1 MPFRYKDAGSQRH
14 IFKIVLLYALLGGA
28 WILISDKAVEFL
40 ITDPAARV
48 YASIFKGWVYIALT
62 SIFLY
67 ILIARFWR
75 QTLEISQ
82 RQLKTLGL
90 LEAIA
95 EQTHEA
101 IYAKDRDGR
110 YIFFNKSGGV
120 FVGQDVDQVLGK
132 DDRAF
137 FRLNRPRTCKP
148 MTPD

>member
-110 YIFFNKSGGV
+110 YIFFNKWGASLSG
-120 FVGQDVDQVLGK
+120 
-132 DDRAF
+132 RMSIRYWARMTARF